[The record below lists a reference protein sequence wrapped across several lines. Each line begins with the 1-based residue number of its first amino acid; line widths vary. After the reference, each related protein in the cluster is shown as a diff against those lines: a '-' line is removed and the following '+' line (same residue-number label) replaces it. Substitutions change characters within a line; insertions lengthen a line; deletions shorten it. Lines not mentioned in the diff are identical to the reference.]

1 MRSMFFQIKKLI
13 QDNIFVTKSLSGEQS
28 RTKAL
33 FLGVLKDLKMFVSK
47 MYAMKSSL
55 ILFVF
60 FANMAA

>member
-1 MRSMFFQIKKLI
+1 MQVKKII
-13 QDNIFVTKSLSGEQS
+13 QDNIFVVKTLGGEEN

-33 FLGVLKDLKMFVSK
+33 FMGVLKDLKMFVSK
-47 MYAMKSSL
+47 TYALKSSL

>member
-1 MRSMFFQIKKLI
+1 M
-13 QDNIFVTKSLSGEQS
+13 TKTVGGEQN

-33 FLGVLKDLKMFVSK
+33 FIGVLKDLKMFVSK
-47 MYAMKSSL
+47 MYAVKSSL

>member
-1 MRSMFFQIKKLI
+1 MIFQIKKLI
-13 QDNIFVTKSLSGEQS
+13 QDNLFVTKSLSGEQS